1 MFSRLATVFVLAW
14 SAVFASAA
22 ISILAPGPDY
32 WWVAN
37 SQNLF
42 SWTCGP
48 NYNEGYTNFTVLVD
62 NPTNKALFAGPQ
74 ALIAIQWDYDCSVLI
89 PQVSAVNPGTGYV
102 LSFAD
107 VFNQSH
113 VIAQSQPFEVKPLGS
128 AYAPQPSGVSSAV
141 TATATGSQTAA
152 AASSTQSAKN
162 NAVARSPVA
171 LGAVTAAMAFVGA
184 AMMM

>member
-1 MFSRLATVFVLAW
+1 MFSRLATAFVLAW
-14 SAVFASAA
+14 SAIYASAA

-37 SQNLF
+37 SQNLY

-48 NYNEGYTNFTVLVD
+48 AYNGGYTNFTVLVD

-74 ALIAIQWDYDCSVLI
+74 ALIAIQWDYDCSVLL
-89 PQVSAVNPGTGYV
+89 PNVNQLNPGTGYV

-107 VFNQSH
+107 VFNQSNI
-113 VIAQSQPFEVKPLGS
+113 IAQSQPFEVKPLGS
-128 AYAPQPSGVSSAV
+128 AYAPQPSGASSAV
-141 TATATGSQTAA
+141 TATATGTQTA
-152 AASSTQSAKN
+152 AASSTESAKN
-162 NAVARSPVA
+162 NAVARSPVT
-171 LGAVTAAMAFVGA
+171 LGAVTAVMAFVGA

>member
-1 MFSRLATVFVLAW
+1 MFSRLATVFVLAL
-14 SAVFASAA
+14 SAIYASAA
-22 ISILAPGPDY
+22 ISIIAPGPDY

-37 SQNLF
+37 SQNLY

-74 ALIAIQWDYDCSVLI
+74 ALIAIQWDYDCSVLL
-89 PQVSAVNPGTGYV
+89 PNVNQLNPGTGYV

-107 VFNQSH
+107 VFNMTH
-113 VIAQSQPFEVKPLGS
+113 IIAQSQPFEVKALGS
-128 AYAPQPSGVSSAV
+128 AYAPQPSGASSAV
-141 TATATGSQTAA
+141 TATATGTQA
-152 AASSTQSAKN
+152 AASASSTEPAKN
-162 NAVARSPVA
+162 NAAARSPVA

>member
-1 MFSRLATVFVLAW
+1 MFSRLATFFVLAW
-14 SAVFASAA
+14 SALYASAA
-22 ISILAPGPDY
+22 ITILAPSPDY

-37 SQNLF
+37 SQNLY

-48 NYNEGYTNFTVLVD
+48 NYNEGYTNFTVLID
-62 NPTNKALFAGPQ
+62 NPTNKALFAGPL
-74 ALIAIQWDYDCSVLI
+74 ALVAIQWDYDCSVLI
-89 PQVSAVNPGTGYV
+89 PNLSQVNPGSGYV

-113 VIAQSQPFEVKPLGS
+113 IIAQSQAFEVKPFGS

-141 TATATGSQTAA
+141 TATGTGTATASP
-152 AASSTQSAKN
+152 SSTQSAKS
-162 NAVARSPVA
+162 NAVARSPIA
-171 LGAVTAAMAFVGA
+171 FGAVTAALAFVGA